1 VPLDLAGG
9 AVIVITPGLMNISQS
24 LLATVALVASFGAS
38 AGAQATGAASVPYL
52 PFFTLSANTV
62 NGTTGTACDLLNS
75 CNLDGIHSIIGTG
88 TIRSAS
94 QSGISARPFNT
105 VGNFFLS
112 VGPGQDLR
120 MNFAGAGLVDLTFRT
135 GSFDTYNTLTVFTTS
150 GSTIFTGSTLAALVG
165 TGPNGNQGF
174 SAFIKFSPTIMGDKV
189 TSLRFQ
195 STRPAMEMSD
205 FSTSANVVPEPS
217 TYVLMAT
224 GFAALG
230 VLSRRRKQA

>member
-1 VPLDLAGG
+1 
-9 AVIVITPGLMNISQS
+9 MNMSKS
-24 LLATVALVASFGAS
+24 LLAAVALVASFGAS
-38 AGAQATGAASVPYL
+38 AGAQATGVVSGPFL

-62 NGTTGTACDLLNS
+62 NGTTGTACAALNN
-75 CNLDGIHSIIGTG
+75 CNLNGIHSITGTG

-105 VGNFFLS
+105 VGAYFLS
-112 VGPGQDLR
+112 VGPSQVLN
-120 MNFAGAGLVDLTFRT
+120 MNFAGTGLKDVTFRT

-150 GSTIFTGSTLAALVG
+150 GSTVFSGSTLASIVG

-174 SAFIKFSPTIMGDKV
+174 SAFIKFSPTVNGHKV
-189 TSLRFQ
+189 TGLRFQ
-195 STRPAMEMSD
+195 STSPAMEMSD

-224 GFAALG
+224 GFAVLG
-230 VLSRRRKQA
+230 LVSKRRKQA

>member
-1 VPLDLAGG
+1 
-9 AVIVITPGLMNISQS
+9 MHISKS
-24 LLATVALVASFGAS
+24 LLASVALVASFGSS
-38 AGAQATGAASVPYL
+38 AGAQAIGTASGPFL

-75 CNLDGIHSIIGTG
+75 CNLNGIHSIIGTG

-94 QSGISARPFNT
+94 QGGISARPFNT

-112 VGPGQDLR
+112 VGPGQNLQ
-120 MNFAGAGLVDLTFRT
+120 MNLAGTGLVDLTFRT

-150 GSTIFTGSTLAALVG
+150 GSTVFTGSTLAAIVG
-165 TGPNGNQGF
+165 TGANGNQGF
-174 SAFIKFSPTIMGDKV
+174 SAFIRFSPTVSGDKV

-195 STRPAMEMSD
+195 STQPAMEISD

-224 GFAALG
+224 GFVALG